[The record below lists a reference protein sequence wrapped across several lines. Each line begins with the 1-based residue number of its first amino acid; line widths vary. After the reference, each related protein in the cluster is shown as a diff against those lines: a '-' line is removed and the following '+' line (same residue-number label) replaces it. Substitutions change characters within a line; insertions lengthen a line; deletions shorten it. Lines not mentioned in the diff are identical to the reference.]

1 MVYTQTINARGDLM
15 ASKNYYP
22 EYAAQYKREHVDRIA
37 FEVPKGKK
45 EVLRAAATE
54 RNTSINKM
62 LVTALEKQYGLDLSR
77 EEK

>member
-1 MVYTQTINARGDLM
+1 MT
-15 ASKNYYP
+15 SNYNP
-22 EYAAQYKREHVDRIA
+22 AYAAQYKRKHVDRIA

-45 EVLRAAATE
+45 EVLRAEATE